1 MAGNLS
7 PLVLCGPSGSG
18 KSTLMKKLMAEFE
31 DSFGFSV
38 SHTTR
43 VSQYLTMRS
52 CCDFFCNNDFKL
64 LLLFS
69 CSSKIEPGIT
79 SKTNDFDIHS
89 YVSHSIDLNSIQYRI
104 M

>member
-1 MAGNLS
+1 MAGDLA

-43 VSQYLTMRS
+43 VSQYINYDQLQG
-52 CCDFFCNNDFKL
+52 L
-64 LLLFS
+64 
-69 CSSKIEPGIT
+69 
-79 SKTNDFDIHS
+79 
-89 YVSHSIDLNSIQYRI
+89 
-104 M
+104 